1 MRVVYLDTFIQF
13 KPETPEPNFI
23 FAMVLMD
30 SSRFQVSDDLAHIGA
45 LSLPT
50 SG

>member
-1 MRVVYLDTFIQF
+1 MVYLHTFIKL
-13 KPETPEPNFI
+13 KPETPEPSFI